1 MTYTEQFTD
10 LTGVT
15 FAAYPTPAY
24 ATITQPIASTARVS
38 ILPIYGYC
46 TGLARITF
54 PSPTKINSLTI
65 TFIGS
70 SGTFGEG
77 SVGDYLNF
85 RVGVQPEAGAY
96 RYSVINPTGAV
107 VLTTLFDVDE
117 PVDYVEFGIQRSEAI
132 ATAAYADID
141 SVVIDYN
148 EIIPPATTTKGFYR
162 YKIAN
167 ANAGRF
173 PVYFLRDG
181 AFVASQ
187 CINFR
192 EHCTSGKVLKFMDR
206 NGLYR
211 FFPFNEFWEQNNE
224 PDTIGST
231 ELFTDS
237 IYTGQSNK
245 RSLGY
250 KNKRSIAAVAY
261 EVTAYELDILQD
273 LMTSPFVYLYIGTTG
288 DAPKDWLLVEVSGT
302 NTGRRRKGVIG
313 RYEVTIVLPE
323 QFNITML

>member
-1 MTYTEQFTD
+1 MIYEQHFDSLAGIRFKTD
-10 LTGVT
+10 PLAE
-15 FAAYPTPAY
+15 F
-24 ATITQPIASTARVS
+24 TQPQPSVLRIAT
-38 ILPIYGYC
+38 LPQVGGFQAGFYID
-46 TGLARITF
+46 F
-54 PSPTKINSLTI
+54 PSNVIINNISI
-65 TFIGS
+65 AIVGS
-70 SGTFGEG
+70 SGNF
-77 SVGDYLNF
+77 SV
-85 RVGVQPEAGAY
+85 
-96 RYSVINPTGAV
+96 NPTDGELFTVIGQSYGVYNPSPPRTVFKDYSKIPDGYIVDSLLFGV
-107 VLTTLFDVDE
+107 VR
-117 PVDYVEFGIQRSEAI
+117 YAQSSAI
-132 ATAAYADID
+132 GYIDID
-141 SVVIDYN
+141 SVVIDYT
-148 EIIPPATTTKGFYR
+148 EIVEIVPPVIIKKGFYR
-162 YKIAN
+162 YKIAK
-167 ANAGRF
+167 ADAGKF

-206 NGLYR
+206 NGIYR

-224 PDTIGST
+224 PDAIGST

-250 KNKRSIAAVAY
+250 KNKRSIAEVAY